1 LTRRKIVIVS
11 MNSKHRLEFGNEIP
25 KNSTQE
31 PIRSEF
37 ESGSGSV
44 VTPTRKSF
52 IGSRPGKSRMD
63 ARKQQLMRISCKALT
78 RKVSKPMPS
87 GRKTSAVFRSALREI
102 DSLSQ
107 KN

>member
-1 LTRRKIVIVS
+1 

-52 IGSRPGKSRMD
+52 FGSRPGKIRMD
-63 ARKQQLMRISCKALT
+63 ARKQQLMRILQGAYPKGIKTNAI
-78 RKVSKPMPS
+78 RK
-87 GRKTSAVFRSALREI
+87 
-102 DSLSQ
+102 
-107 KN
+107 KNFCSIQVGLKGN